1 MKLTKRNL
9 TSGASVGENLTV
21 KLMRDKFTVPFVWK
35 QAKMK
40 NENYWLPA
48 HGVVVWLLTGL
59 PTLSSV
65 QQEMWEMWYSSWT
78 LGQMQTVPL
87 MRRLYRNLYMYKY
100 VAVWECKHVH
110 DLAVTQGSLQYSQLD
125 TVHCTYHGLQ
135 PIHWDFLLLE
145 ALHSSSSLFQNA
157 ALPLK
162 TKTE

>member
-1 MKLTKRNL
+1 
-9 TSGASVGENLTV
+9 
-21 KLMRDKFTVPFVWK
+21 
-35 QAKMK
+35 
-40 NENYWLPA
+40 
-48 HGVVVWLLTGL
+48 
-59 PTLSSV
+59 
-65 QQEMWEMWYSSWT
+65 
-78 LGQMQTVPL
+78 
-87 MRRLYRNLYMYKY
+87 MYKY

-162 TKTE
+162 KTKNRISL